1 MSLGQVC
8 YVFNY
13 LFILLLI
20 GCCFFLL
27 HIYFLFLFTFKEGDG
42 LDLALVFVTAVCR
55 IALWNSK
62 DVSTVIHSA
71 YVLLIVLQNTFDRD
85 SLENSVTELKT
96 DEEDV
101 VRFSIVGEVCQS
113 VITACS

>member
-1 MSLGQVC
+1 MLCIQ
-8 YVFNY
+8 
-13 LFILLLI
+13 LFIYFTINRLL
-20 GCCFFLL
+20 FFFVT
-27 HIYFLFLFTFKEGDG
+27 HLFLVPIHLQGRRRSRFGF
-42 LDLALVFVTAVCR
+42 VFVTAVCR